1 MGPSPATQARAL
13 TGNRTSNTG
22 LQAGTQSTEPH
33 QPGLAAQVYNG
44 QMTSTSFTKHIQMVK
59 VHMKKYSMSLLMR
72 EIQTI
77 ITLRCHFL
85 RGDGKKKDLHQ
96 TIQRCGATE
105 TLRCCAGC
113 EMAPPL
119 WTTVCISLPHKLS
132 HFTPRCLPK
141 RHANRHPQHHLY
153 KNTPHRTFT
162 HNSQSCK
169 RTQTSFKRRI
179 LSILPQHSCHV
190 FIKWNTTQQRKGTT
204 D

>member
-1 MGPSPATQARAL
+1 
-13 TGNRTSNTG
+13 
-22 LQAGTQSTEPH
+22 
-33 QPGLAAQVYNG
+33 
-44 QMTSTSFTKHIQMVK
+44 MVK

-77 ITLRCHFL
+77 ITVRCYFL
-85 RGDGKKKDLHQ
+85 RADENKKVYIKQ
-96 TIQRCGATE
+96 WQSCGATE
-105 TLRCCAGC
+105 PPRCCAGS
-113 EMAPPL
+113 EMVPPL

-141 RHANRHPQHHLY
+141 RHANRRPQHHLD

-169 RTQTSFKRRI
+169 RTQISFKRRI

-190 FIKWNTTQQRKGTT
+190 FIKWSTTQQRKGTT
-204 D
+204 DWYTQRRSILKHWAEWEKTTPRSHTVQIRYLYLIWKQVK